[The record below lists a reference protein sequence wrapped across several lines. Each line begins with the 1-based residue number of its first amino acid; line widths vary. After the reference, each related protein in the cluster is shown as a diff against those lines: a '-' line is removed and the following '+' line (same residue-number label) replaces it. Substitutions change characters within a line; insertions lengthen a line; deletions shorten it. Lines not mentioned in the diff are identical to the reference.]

1 MSILCDREIKK
12 LALAEEMISP
22 FQDKLIS
29 EVDGRRILS
38 YGLSSY
44 GYDIR
49 LSPKQCLIFGRIQ
62 KGDCDPKDF
71 DADILTNAELLEDEK
86 GQYFILPPYG
96 YCLGVAQERIKL
108 PRDVTVVAVGKST
121 YARSGILVNITPAE
135 AEWKG
140 YLTLE
145 ISNCTGLFNRI
156 YADEGITQL
165 LFYRGEPCEVSYQ
178 DRKGKYQDQKKE
190 IVFSTYICHPSMANN
205 ELSGP
210 VTLIAL
216 ARELQS
222 KNTLNYSYR
231 FLFLPETIGS
241 IAYIH
246 RNIESMK
253 RNVKAGWQITC
264 MGDRGGF
271 SYISSRLG
279 KNTADYISNLVLA
292 RRGAEFKKY
301 SFLERGSDERQWCS
315 PGVDLPFASITRSK
329 YGTFDEY
336 HTSLDNLDFI
346 SGASLEESADLL
358 MEIVQELEQNP
369 FPDSILTCE
378 PQMGRRGLYP
388 NLSIKENYN
397 DVTNLMNVLAY
408 CDGTLTTEEISKKTQ
423 LQTSVVEFLLDILIG
438 QNLVELW

>member
-12 LALAEEMISP
+12 LALQEEMISP

-62 KGDCDPKDF
+62 KGDCDPKGF

-135 AEWKG
+135 AGWEG

-165 LFYRGEPCEVSYQ
+165 LFYRGEPCDVSYQ

-190 IVFSTYICHPSMANN
+190 IVFSQ
-205 ELSGP
+205 
-210 VTLIAL
+210 V
-216 ARELQS
+216 
-222 KNTLNYSYR
+222 
-231 FLFLPETIGS
+231 
-241 IAYIH
+241 
-246 RNIESMK
+246 
-253 RNVKAGWQITC
+253 
-264 MGDRGGF
+264 
-271 SYISSRLG
+271 
-279 KNTADYISNLVLA
+279 
-292 RRGAEFKKY
+292 
-301 SFLERGSDERQWCS
+301 
-315 PGVDLPFASITRSK
+315 
-329 YGTFDEY
+329 
-336 HTSLDNLDFI
+336 
-346 SGASLEESADLL
+346 
-358 MEIVQELEQNP
+358 
-369 FPDSILTCE
+369 
-378 PQMGRRGLYP
+378 
-388 NLSIKENYN
+388 
-397 DVTNLMNVLAY
+397 
-408 CDGTLTTEEISKKTQ
+408 
-423 LQTSVVEFLLDILIG
+423 
-438 QNLVELW
+438 

>member
-1 MSILCDREIKK
+1 
-12 LALAEEMISP
+12 
-22 FQDKLIS
+22 
-29 EVDGRRILS
+29 
-38 YGLSSY
+38 
-44 GYDIR
+44 
-49 LSPKQCLIFGRIQ
+49 
-62 KGDCDPKDF
+62 
-71 DADILTNAELLEDEK
+71 
-86 GQYFILPPYG
+86 
-96 YCLGVAQERIKL
+96 
-108 PRDVTVVAVGKST
+108 
-121 YARSGILVNITPAE
+121 
-135 AEWKG
+135 
-140 YLTLE
+140 
-145 ISNCTGLFNRI
+145 
-156 YADEGITQL
+156 
-165 LFYRGEPCEVSYQ
+165 
-178 DRKGKYQDQKKE
+178 
-190 IVFSTYICHPSMANN
+190 
-205 ELSGP
+205 
-210 VTLIAL
+210 
-216 ARELQS
+216 
-222 KNTLNYSYR
+222 
-231 FLFLPETIGS
+231 
-241 IAYIH
+241 
-246 RNIESMK
+246 MK